1 MTGLASY
8 WPDSRQIAECIKRE
22 AETVSEAVLLA
33 VHQTM
38 PLSVRNAGSPHE
50 QEADE
55 KAFLDSFLTKELPE
69 GVLIQPVTGTSGAGK
84 SHLIRWLDAQL
95 KRDERAKKMLV
106 VRIPKTASLRSVV
119 ELILEPL
126 AGDPRF
132 DQAKAD
138 LRKAIEDVTPEMAAI
153 RLAGGIEIAL
163 KDLAA
168 GLKAQ
173 LKADP
178 NGPDAPVLRASL
190 GHAQRLPNYLNDAV
204 LEEHFKKN
212 ILSRIIAG
220 SVRADRGHE

>member
-95 KRDERAKKMLV
+95 RRDERAKTMVV
-106 VRIPKTASLRSVV
+106 VRIPKTASLRNVV

-126 AGDPRF
+126 VGDSRF
-132 DQAKAD
+132 DQARAD
-138 LRKAIEDVTPEMAAI
+138 LHRAVEEVTPATASI

-163 KDLAA
+163 KDLATK
-168 GLKAQ
+168 LKTQ

-178 NGPDAPVLRASL
+178 NSPEAPALRAKL
-190 GHAQRLPNYLNDAV
+190 GHAERLPNYLNDPI
-204 LEEHFKKN
+204 LE
-212 ILSRIIAG
+212 
-220 SVRADRGHE
+220 